1 MNSARRL
8 SWLGMGFA
16 ALAIL
21 VLGLISAIAVARV
34 DVSVP
39 APRQLVAACTQLLP
53 TASAVAVLVLLALA
67 GTVLARGL
75 CSGRRA
81 WLAHRRL
88 RQGLCVVRTAR
99 LDGVGFCVI
108 AGDSEQ
114 AFCGGLLAPRIYV
127 SEGAVGVLDERELR
141 AVLAHEEHHRRRRD
155 PLRLTIG
162 SVISD
167 ALFFVPALA
176 RLHERYTVI
185 AELAADEAAVRRTDR
200 SALASALLRFTAPQ
214 PSGAVGIA
222 PERVDHLLGRPT
234 AWDLPLLAG
243 VGSLIGLGLLVVAG
257 VALAAQA
264 ATVNVAMALMGS
276 CMLVMTL
283 AVIGALGGI
292 VVACRRRA

>member
-1 MNSARRL
+1 MSSARWLWRL
-8 SWLGMGFA
+8 VLGFA
-16 ALAIL
+16 ALAVA
-21 VLGLISAIAVARV
+21 VLGMATAIAVARV
-34 DVSVP
+34 DISMP
-39 APRQLVAACTQLLP
+39 APRQLAGACTQLLP
-53 TASAVAVLVLLALA
+53 TASAVGVLVLLALA
-67 GTVLARGL
+67 GTVLARGIG
-75 CSGRRA
+75 SGRRA
-81 WLAHRRL
+81 WLVQRRL
-88 RQGLCVVRTAR
+88 RRALNIMRTAR
-99 LDGVGFCVI
+99 LGSVRFCVI
-108 AGDSEQ
+108 SGDATQ
-114 AFCGGLLAPRIYV
+114 AFCCGLLAPRIYV
-127 SEGAVGVLDERELR
+127 ADGAVGALGERELR

-155 PLRLTIG
+155 PLRLMIG

-167 ALFFVPALA
+167 ALFFVPALS
-176 RLHERYTVI
+176 RLHERYAAI

-222 PERVDHLLGRPT
+222 PERVDHLLGRPA

-283 AVIGALGGI
+283 AAIAALAGI

>member
-16 ALAIL
+16 ALAVL
-21 VLGLISAIAVARV
+21 VLGLASAIAVARV
-34 DVSVP
+34 DVSMP
-39 APRQLVAACTQLLP
+39 APGQLVAACTQLLP

-75 CSGRRA
+75 CSGQRA
-81 WLAHRRL
+81 WLATRRL
-88 RQGLCVVRTAR
+88 RRGLCVVRTAR

-108 AGDSEQ
+108 AGDSQQ
-114 AFCGGLLAPRIYV
+114 AFCCGLLAPRIYV

-200 SALASALLRFTAPQ
+200 SALASALLRFTVPQ

-222 PERVDHLLGRPT
+222 PERVDHLLGQPAT
-234 AWDLPLLAG
+234 WDLPLLAG
-243 VGSLIGLGLLVVAG
+243 LGSLLALGLLATAG
-257 VALAAQA
+257 AAVAAQA
-264 ATVNVAMALMGS
+264 TTVNIAMALMGS
-276 CMLVMTL
+276 CMLVLTL
-283 AVIGALGGI
+283 AGIGALAGI
-292 VVACRRRA
+292 VAVCRRQA